1 MVHEVDQILT
11 DCDDF
16 GVVGKPLTSASQRH
30 QNHQNPLS
38 FDPFHDPFL
47 ISSQS
52 QILKVFCSPQ
62 VFDRARRDRGSD
74 DDDRAQ
80 DPGHGVP
87 DGRAH
92 CAADL
97 RQLADGY
104 AGQDLRA
111 HPGGGQENRTVI
123 IW

>member
-47 ISSQS
+47 ISSQR
-52 QILKVFCSPQ
+52 QILKVFASPR
-62 VFDRARRDRGSD
+62 F
-74 DDDRAQ
+74 
-80 DPGHGVP
+80 
-87 DGRAH
+87 
-92 CAADL
+92 L
-97 RQLADGY
+97 T
-104 AGQDLRA
+104 GQDEIEAAMMMIEHKTRGMGSQMA
-111 HPGGGQENRTVI
+111 EHKIRGMDSGRIKNGT
-123 IW
+123 